1 MFRLDPNLERDCL
14 KLGEFPLS
22 LLLLHRDANYPWCIL
37 VPQREAITELYQLA
51 ERDMSQFTAESRLLS
66 RVMMELF
73 GGDKLNVAA
82 LGNQV
87 PQLHVHHIVRFRDDG
102 AWPGPVWGA
111 LPASKQRRVR
121 DQAKPS
127 LRTRSSVL
135 ATRSQAWR
143 TIGSSAA
150 ARAG

>member
-1 MFRLDPNLERDCL
+1 MFKLDPNLDRDCL

-22 LLLLHRDANYPWCIL
+22 LVLLHRDANYPWCIL
-37 VPQREAITELYQLA
+37 VPQREAITELYQLT
-51 ERDMSQFTAESRLLS
+51 ESDMRQFMAESRLLS

-87 PQLHVHHIVRFRDDG
+87 PQLHVHHIVRYRNDA

-111 LPASKQRRVR
+111 LPAREYQHGALVERGKNLQIRLEGGFRPAPL
-121 DQAKPS
+121 D
-127 LRTRSSVL
+127 
-135 ATRSQAWR
+135 
-143 TIGSSAA
+143 
-150 ARAG
+150 